1 MNLNT
6 EPQSVDERRHL
17 PHLRAIYP
25 EARIHI
31 DHLFHNRH
39 DWAGSPVDYLAQ
51 RVIHENYPHLRGE
64 DVRILV
70 GAIGRTHQML
80 AEQEVRA

>member
-1 MNLNT
+1 MDKHA
-6 EPQSVDERRHL
+6 EAQPASERRRY

-25 EARIHI
+25 EALAHI

-39 DWAGSPVDYLAQ
+39 DWANTPVDYLAH
-51 RVIHENYPHLRGE
+51 RVIHETYPHLHGE

-70 GAIGRTHQML
+70 NAIERMHQAL
-80 AEQEVRA
+80 AEQEIRH

>member
-1 MNLNT
+1 MDSNS
-6 EPQSVDERRHL
+6 EPQPVDERRRH

-31 DHLFHNRH
+31 DHLFHYSH
-39 DWAGSPVDYLAQ
+39 DWAGSPIDYLAH
-51 RVIHENYPHLRGE
+51 RVIHENYPYLHGE

-70 GAIGRTHQML
+70 GAIERMHQTLAAQEMRT
-80 AEQEVRA
+80 

>member
-1 MNLNT
+1 MDINS
-6 EPQSVDERRHL
+6 EPQPVNERRRY

-39 DWAGSPVDYLAQ
+39 DWAGSPIDYLAH
-51 RVIHENYPHLRGE
+51 RVIHENYPHLHGE

-70 GAIGRTHQML
+70 GAIERMHRTL
-80 AEQEVRA
+80 AKQELRA